1 MPDTAVNKCYFWCT
15 DEDIQDLQV
24 SNKTC
29 CKDHSESITLK
40 DLEHGCLGNE
50 GLAQGGSQAEPKFP
64 EHPNSRSLILTQCKD
79 LVEF

>member
-1 MPDTAVNKCYFWCT
+1 M
-15 DEDIQDLQV
+15 
-24 SNKTC
+24 KTLRTY
-29 CKDHSESITLK
+29 KFQTKQAARMAQRALK

-50 GLAQGGSQAEPKFP
+50 GFMQHGSQAEPKFP